1 MIPRKVPDMESRK
14 PLCDEPD
21 ACPSSGCADKSSF
34 VRNDTDKAEGSR
46 FSLACAFACA
56 WRGLAHAVRTQRNMK
71 IHLVASAA
79 AIAFG
84 FALSLDYAGW
94 VAVVLCIALV
104 FSMECMN
111 TAVESLVDLV
121 SPDYHELARR
131 AKDCAASAVLVASLA
146 ALVVAG
152 IVFLPRLIALIVG

>member
-1 MIPRKVPDMESRK
+1 MESRK
-14 PLCDEPD
+14 TLRDEPN
-21 ACPSSGCADKSSF
+21 ACPPSSCADTSSF
-34 VRNDTDKAEGSR
+34 VRNETDKARGSQ

-56 WRGLAHAVRTQRNMK
+56 WRGLAHAIRTQRNMK
-71 IHLVASAA
+71 IHLVASVA

-84 FALSLDYAGW
+84 FALSLDYASW
-94 VAVVLCIALV
+94 AAVVLCIALV

-121 SPDYHELARR
+121 SPDFHELARR
-131 AKDCAASAVLVASLA
+131 AKDCAASAVLVVSLA
-146 ALVVAG
+146 ALAVAA

>member
-1 MIPRKVPDMESRK
+1 MESRK
-14 PLCDEPD
+14 TPRDEPD
-21 ACPSSGCADKSSF
+21 ACPPSGCADSSSF
-34 VRNDTDKAEGSR
+34 VRNDIDKARGSR

-56 WRGLAHAVRTQRNMK
+56 WRGLTHAVRTQRNMK
-71 IHLVASAA
+71 IHLVASVA
-79 AIAFG
+79 AIVLG
-84 FALSLDYAGW
+84 LALSLDSASW
-94 VAVVLCIALV
+94 VAVMLCIALV